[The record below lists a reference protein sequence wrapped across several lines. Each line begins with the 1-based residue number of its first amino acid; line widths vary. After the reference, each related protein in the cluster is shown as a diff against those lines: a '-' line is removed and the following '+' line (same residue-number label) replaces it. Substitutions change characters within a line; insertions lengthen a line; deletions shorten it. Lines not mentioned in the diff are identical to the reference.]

1 MSAER
6 LTVPALVRRR
16 AVEHPEKPFVV
27 TDDDVLTYGELDRET
42 AVVAS
47 RFAAAGVGKGTRV
60 GVLMPNGTAWP
71 VVALGAARAGGTVV
85 PLSTL
90 LRPPELA
97 AQLHT
102 AGVEHLVVVPTFRG
116 RDYLADLALDLRGPR
131 PRDRALRR
139 RVAPAPFDRRVGSRS
154 AGPDRRR
161 RRPGGGR
168 RARRGDPAR
177 RRPRD
182 HLHVGQP
189 GPSEGRDPH
198 PRRRARCHRGRARR
212 CGVSVATTAST
223 SRCRSS
229 GSAASG
235 PACCRRWSPGPRC
248 SPRRCPNRR
257 APWRSS
263 NGSGSRCSGVGPT
276 RRRRWPGILGSPTP
290 ISTRCAPA
298 ASTPS
303 SRPSAACRPGRG
315 RTSSA

>member
-1 MSAER
+1 
-6 LTVPALVRRR
+6 
-16 AVEHPEKPFVV
+16 
-27 TDDDVLTYGELDRET
+27 
-42 AVVAS
+42 
-47 RFAAAGVGKGTRV
+47 
-60 GVLMPNGTAWP
+60 MPNGIDVGRWSRSAPRAP
-71 VVALGAARAGGTVV
+71 VAPLV

-116 RDYLADLALDLRGPR
+116 RDYLADLARDLRGPR

-189 GPSEGRDPH
+189 GPSQGRDPH

-229 GSAASG
+229 GWAASA

-248 SPRRCPNRR
+248 SPKRCPNRR
-257 APWRSS
+257 APCALLERERVTLFRGWPDQAAALARGSS
-263 NGSGSRCSGVGPT
+263 V
-276 RRRRWPGILGSPTP
+276 RRRRPRLAAPRQPRRRPPGRAP
-290 ISTRCAPA
+290 RAAPA
-298 ASTPS
+298 
-303 SRPSAACRPGRG
+303 RG